1 MFRRIF
7 LNRLYS
13 LSQSHR
19 FLNLSQKYLFSQ
31 IKNHDGKEEIITV
44 LKRIP
49 FENGKNLVES
59 NYIVDMQVKEDG
71 SVSILLRL
79 DQNYRKIKNLC
90 QTELLS
96 IPWIKNLSINMAPKV
111 NIFFKK
117 NYIIELFYRNKKQNS
132 LKREG

>member
-1 MFRRIF
+1 MDKIQTMFKRIF
-7 LNRLYS
+7 SNRLFS
-13 LSQSHR
+13 MTKSHK
-19 FLNLSQKYLFSQ
+19 FLNLFPKYPFSQ
-31 IKNHDGKEEIITV
+31 IKTNDGKEEIITV

-59 NYIVDMQVKEDG
+59 NYIVDMQVKDDG

-111 NIFFKK
+111 DIF
-117 NYIIELFYRNKKQNS
+117 S
-132 LKREG
+132 